1 MWQLENRTPFAADRA
16 WVRDR
21 DGTEVWLVA
30 VKASFD
36 ILPDS
41 KLRVAKEQ
49 APVLRLPEHHGEAG
63 HSSVKYDADLVLT
76 KINTDIVV
84 VGHACAPAGTQV
96 NQIDCGFRVGAVQ
109 KLVRVF
115 GDRTWASHSSA
126 TPAQAF
132 EKMPLVYERAF
143 GGTDPHS
150 ADADPSWDLRNP
162 VGTGF
167 VGDKV
172 PPAGMRLPNIEDP
185 KALIANAKDKPA
197 PAGLGVLATHWHPR
211 AAMAGTYGAEWQE
224 TRAPLLAQDMDD
236 RWFQSTPA
244 DQQAAGFLQGGEPV
258 ILHNLG
264 PHGPNGRLQFYLPKV
279 ELKFETHF
287 YDGSQLPHATC
298 NMHTVILEPDLPRVS
313 VVWHTALPCHAKVH
327 KLNRTVITLLANGG
341 PREAASQPS
350 ELPQP

>member
-1 MWQLENRTPFAADRA
+1 MWQLENRTPFAAERS

-36 ILPDS
+36 ILEDAR
-41 KLRVAKEQ
+41 LRVAKEQ

-76 KINTDIVV
+76 KVNTDIVV

-96 NQIDCGFRVGAVQ
+96 NLLDCGFRVGAVQ

-115 GDRTWASHSSA
+115 GDRTWASNGA
-126 TPAQAF
+126 TTAQAF
-132 EKMPLVYERAF
+132 EKMPVVYERAF

-150 ADADPSWDLRNP
+150 SDAATHWDLRNP

-167 VGDKV
+167 VGDKP
-172 PPAGMRLPNIEDP
+172 PPAGLRLPNIEDP
-185 KALIANAKDKPA
+185 KALIAQWKDKPS
-197 PAGLGVLATHWHPR
+197 PAGLGVVATHWQPR

-224 TRAPLLAQDMDD
+224 TRAPLLAHDLDD
-236 RWFQSTPA
+236 RWFQSTPP

-264 PHGPNGRLQFYLPKV
+264 PHGPGGRLQFYLPKV
-279 ELKFETHF
+279 DLRFETHF
-287 YDGSQLPHATC
+287 YDGSQVPHASC
-298 NMHTVILEPDLPRVS
+298 NLHTVILEPDLPRVS

-327 KLNRTVITLLANGG
+327 KLDRTVITLLAGG
-341 PREAASQPS
+341 RQAEAENQKRELAQP
-350 ELPQP
+350 